1 MLTPP
6 PSSPMS
12 DNKFL
17 RYGIAAAV
25 MFLTLFAWGVYFVP
39 MGRYLSVAFP
49 GDPNVTG
56 FAYGAGPLAAMVSAL
71 IAGWLADKA
80 ISANRLFFVLAVITI
95 DVFIT
100 ALNWRD

>member
-80 ISANRLFFVLAVITI
+80 ISANRLWCVSA
-95 DVFIT
+95 
-100 ALNWRD
+100 